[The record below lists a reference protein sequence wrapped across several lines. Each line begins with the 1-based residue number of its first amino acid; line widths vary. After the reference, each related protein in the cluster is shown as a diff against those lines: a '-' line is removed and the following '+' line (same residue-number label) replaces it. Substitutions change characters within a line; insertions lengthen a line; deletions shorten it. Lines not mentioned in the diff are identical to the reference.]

1 MKLEP
6 TLNKFNTIDLFLT
19 YIFKQT
25 YIITYQREVG
35 GGGQGIIKAFE
46 LGQEL
51 LFKFYTPG

>member
-35 GGGQGIIKAFE
+35 GGGGRA
-46 LGQEL
+46 
-51 LFKFYTPG
+51 